1 MARRYRGKA
10 QPVAPGHAR
19 RMLPQRRTLQEIQS
33 VMGTVTEQHRAVAMH
48 AIKIMGG
55 EGRPK
60 VQAFHDDHR
69 QRSVDI
75 LTAFSS
81 PEAGQKSIASIGL
94 SDFPLHYPDGR
105 ELETRVE
112 LCACV
117 EEDAPCWDNIVAST
131 AFAIMRD
138 RAAVR
143 PGSVIPDILQDYF
156 PSTRMPHVYL
166 VPPFFWNDARFPGL
180 QSPPVAINWLQCI
193 AIHESE
199 RQLVE
204 RIGGNAFDDLLQQ
217 QETDVLDMHRAPV
230 TGAL

>member
-1 MARRYRGKA
+1 
-10 QPVAPGHAR
+10 
-19 RMLPQRRTLQEIQS
+19 
-33 VMGTVTEQHRAVAMH
+33 MGTVTEQHRAVAMH

-55 EGRPK
+55 EGRPM

-69 QRSVDI
+69 LRSVDI
-75 LTAFSS
+75 LTTFSS
-81 PEAGQKSIASIGL
+81 PETGLKSISSIGL
-94 SDFPLHYPDGR
+94 SDFVLRHAEGQ

-112 LCACV
+112 LCACA
-117 EEDAPCWDNIVAST
+117 EQDALHWDNVVAST

-138 RAAVR
+138 RTAVR

-180 QSPPVAINWLQCI
+180 QFPPVAIDWLQCI

-199 RQLVE
+199 RRLVE
-204 RIGGNAFDDLLQQ
+204 RIGSDAFDDRLQQ
-217 QETDVLDMHRAPV
+217 QEMDVLDMHREPV

>member
-1 MARRYRGKA
+1 
-10 QPVAPGHAR
+10 
-19 RMLPQRRTLQEIQS
+19 
-33 VMGTVTEQHRAVAMH
+33 MGTVTEQHRAVAMH

-60 VQAFHDDHR
+60 VQAFYDDHR

-75 LTAFSS
+75 LTTFNS
-81 PEAGQKSIASIGL
+81 PEAGLTSISSIGL
-94 SDFPLHYPDGR
+94 SDFVLRHAEGH

-112 LCACV
+112 LCACA
-117 EEDAPCWDNIVAST
+117 EQDAVHWDNVVAST

-166 VPPFFWNDARFPGL
+166 VPPFFWNDARFPEL
-180 QSPPVAINWLQCI
+180 KFPPVAINWLQCI

-204 RIGGNAFDDLLQQ
+204 RIGGDAFDDLLQR
-217 QETDVLDMHRAPV
+217 QEMDVLDMHRSPV
-230 TGAL
+230 TEAL

>member
-1 MARRYRGKA
+1 
-10 QPVAPGHAR
+10 
-19 RMLPQRRTLQEIQS
+19 
-33 VMGTVTEQHRAVAMH
+33 MGTVTEQHRAVAMH
-48 AIKIMGG
+48 AIKVMGA

-69 QRSVDI
+69 LRTVDI
-75 LTAFSS
+75 LTTFSS
-81 PEAGQKSIASIGL
+81 PEAGLKSISSIGL
-94 SDFPLHYPDGR
+94 SDSVLRHAEGH

-112 LCACV
+112 LCACA
-117 EEDAPCWDNIVAST
+117 EQNALHWDNVVAST

-138 RAAVR
+138 RTAVQ

-180 QSPPVAINWLQCI
+180 QFPPVAINWLQCI

-204 RIGGNAFDDLLQQ
+204 RIGGDAFDDLLQRH
-217 QETDVLDMHRAPV
+217 EVDVLDMHRAPV
-230 TGAL
+230 AGAL

>member
-1 MARRYRGKA
+1 
-10 QPVAPGHAR
+10 
-19 RMLPQRRTLQEIQS
+19 
-33 VMGTVTEQHRAVAMH
+33 MGTVTEQHRAVAMH

-60 VQAFHDDHR
+60 VQAFYDDHR

-75 LTAFSS
+75 LTTFNS
-81 PEAGQKSIASIGL
+81 PEAGLTSISSIGL
-94 SDFPLHYPDGR
+94 SDFVLRHAEGH

-112 LCACV
+112 LCASA
-117 EEDAPCWDNIVAST
+117 EQDARHWDNVVASA

-143 PGSVIPDILQDYF
+143 PGSVIPDILRDYF

-166 VPPFFWNDARFPGL
+166 VPPFFWNDARFPEL
-180 QSPPVAINWLQCI
+180 KFPPVAINWLQCI

-204 RIGGNAFDDLLQQ
+204 RIGGDAFDDMLQR
-217 QETDVLDMHRAPV
+217 QEMNVLDMHRSPV
-230 TGAL
+230 TEAL

>member
-1 MARRYRGKA
+1 
-10 QPVAPGHAR
+10 
-19 RMLPQRRTLQEIQS
+19 
-33 VMGTVTEQHRAVAMH
+33 MGTVTEQHRAVAMH

-55 EGRPK
+55 GGRPK

-75 LTAFSS
+75 LTTFSS
-81 PEAGQKSIASIGL
+81 PEAGLKSIASIGL
-94 SDFPLHYPDGR
+94 SDFVLRRAEGH

-112 LCACV
+112 LCACA
-117 EEDAPCWDNIVAST
+117 EQDALHWDNVVAST

-138 RAAVR
+138 RAAVQ
-143 PGSVIPDILQDYF
+143 PGSVIPNILQDYF

-180 QSPPVAINWLQCI
+180 QFPPVAINWLQCI

-204 RIGGNAFDDLLQQ
+204 RIGSDAFDDLLQQ
-217 QETDVLDMHRAPV
+217 QEMDVVGMHRAPV

>member
-1 MARRYRGKA
+1 
-10 QPVAPGHAR
+10 
-19 RMLPQRRTLQEIQS
+19 
-33 VMGTVTEQHRAVAMH
+33 MGTVTEQHRAVAMH
-48 AIKIMGG
+48 AIKIMGS
-55 EGRPK
+55 EGRPR
-60 VQAFHDDHR
+60 VQAFYDDHR

-75 LTAFSS
+75 LTTFNS
-81 PEAGQKSIASIGL
+81 PEAGLTSISSIGL
-94 SDFPLHYPDGR
+94 SDFVLRHAEGH

-112 LCACV
+112 LCACA
-117 EEDAPCWDNIVAST
+117 EQDALYWDNVVAST

-143 PGSVIPDILQDYF
+143 PGSVISDILQDYF

-166 VPPFFWNDARFPGL
+166 VPPFFWNDARFPEL
-180 QSPPVAINWLQCI
+180 QFPSTAINWLQCI

-204 RIGGNAFDDLLQQ
+204 RIGSDAFDDLLQQ
-217 QETDVLDMHRAPV
+217 QEMDVLDMHRASV